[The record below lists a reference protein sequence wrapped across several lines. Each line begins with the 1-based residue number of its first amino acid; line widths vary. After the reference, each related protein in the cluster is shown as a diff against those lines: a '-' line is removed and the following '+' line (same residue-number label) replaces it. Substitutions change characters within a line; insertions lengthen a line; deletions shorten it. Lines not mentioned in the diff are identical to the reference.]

1 MSELNDLLTTRELQ
15 RWRLILGEAAETT
28 LCGLDDNARQIDHAL
43 EWLYGRDPERL
54 QRGERSGGLGGSNL
68 TTPEWIN
75 SIHTLFPQQV
85 IERLESD
92 AVLRYGIED
101 VVTNLDVLERMQ
113 PSESLLRAV
122 LHTKHLMNPEVLA
135 AARRIVRQ
143 VVEEIMARLAKEVRQ
158 AFSGVRDRRRRS
170 FIPLARNFDFKS
182 TLRANL
188 QHWHPQHGKLYIESP
203 RFNSRI
209 KRQSEQWQLVLLV
222 DQSGSMVDSV
232 IHSAVMAACLWQL
245 PGIRTHLVAFDTSVV
260 DLTADVA
267 DPVELLMK
275 VQLGGGTNIASAV
288 EYGRQ
293 LIEQPAK
300 SVIILVSDFYEG
312 GSSSL
317 LTHQVKKC
325 VQSGIKLLG
334 LAALDS
340 TATPCYDRDTAQAL
354 VNVGA
359 QIAAFSDGVRT
370 QLANGQALK
379 EAQCSCGASGMCRHR
394 VMLVLSY
401 QRLCAT
407 VQPTGKEEEWD
418 PAIWLEELATL
429 PDATRKRAQALV
441 AKGITIELFCTPGE
455 IPSARLPMSDVRFYS
470 RSSIRFARCDCIDG
484 TLCEHVVLAVQAFVE
499 AKTQQAE
506 FNHLIWQMR
515 SEHVTSSDDPFAS
528 EEGNACRQYVERLS
542 QALWLGGISQPP
554 TANPLRGRFQSCA
567 ANGGTLQLA
576 MGE

>member
-122 LHTKHLMNPEVLA
+122 LHTKHLMNPE
-135 AARRIVRQ
+135 
-143 VVEEIMARLAKEVRQ
+143 
-158 AFSGVRDRRRRS
+158 
-170 FIPLARNFDFKS
+170 
-182 TLRANL
+182 
-188 QHWHPQHGKLYIESP
+188 
-203 RFNSRI
+203 
-209 KRQSEQWQLVLLV
+209 
-222 DQSGSMVDSV
+222 
-232 IHSAVMAACLWQL
+232 L

-325 VQSGIKLLG
+325 VQSGIKVLG

-359 QIAAFSDGVRT
+359 QIAA
-370 QLANGQALK
+370 
-379 EAQCSCGASGMCRHR
+379 M
-394 VMLVLSY
+394 
-401 QRLCAT
+401 
-407 VQPTGKEEEWD
+407 
-418 PAIWLEELATL
+418 
-429 PDATRKRAQALV
+429 
-441 AKGITIELFCTPGE
+441 TPGE
-455 IPSARLPMSDVRFYS
+455 
-470 RSSIRFARCDCIDG
+470 
-484 TLCEHVVLAVQAFVE
+484 LASWL
-499 AKTQQAE
+499 AE
-506 FNHLIWQMR
+506 NL
-515 SEHVTSSDDPFAS
+515 
-528 EEGNACRQYVERLS
+528 
-542 QALWLGGISQPP
+542 
-554 TANPLRGRFQSCA
+554 QS
-567 ANGGTLQLA
+567 
-576 MGE
+576 

>member
-135 AARRIVRQ
+135 AARQIVRQ

-170 FIPLARNFDFKS
+170 LIPLARNFDFKS

-203 RFNSRI
+203 RFN
-209 KRQSEQWQLVLLV
+209 
-222 DQSGSMVDSV
+222 SGSMVDSV

-325 VQSGIKLLG
+325 VQSGIKVLG

-359 QIAAFSDGVRT
+359 QIAA
-370 QLANGQALK
+370 
-379 EAQCSCGASGMCRHR
+379 M
-394 VMLVLSY
+394 
-401 QRLCAT
+401 
-407 VQPTGKEEEWD
+407 
-418 PAIWLEELATL
+418 
-429 PDATRKRAQALV
+429 
-441 AKGITIELFCTPGE
+441 TPGE
-455 IPSARLPMSDVRFYS
+455 
-470 RSSIRFARCDCIDG
+470 
-484 TLCEHVVLAVQAFVE
+484 LASWL
-499 AKTQQAE
+499 AE
-506 FNHLIWQMR
+506 NL
-515 SEHVTSSDDPFAS
+515 
-528 EEGNACRQYVERLS
+528 
-542 QALWLGGISQPP
+542 
-554 TANPLRGRFQSCA
+554 QS
-567 ANGGTLQLA
+567 
-576 MGE
+576 

>member
-135 AARRIVRQ
+135 AARQIVRQVVEEIMARLAKEVRQAFSGVRDRRRRSFIPLARNFDFKSTLRAVLHTKHLMNPEVLAAARQIVRQ

-232 IHSAVMAACLWQL
+232 IHSAVIAACLWQL

-325 VQSGIKLLG
+325 VQSGIKVLG

-359 QIAAFSDGVRT
+359 QIAA
-370 QLANGQALK
+370 
-379 EAQCSCGASGMCRHR
+379 M
-394 VMLVLSY
+394 
-401 QRLCAT
+401 
-407 VQPTGKEEEWD
+407 
-418 PAIWLEELATL
+418 
-429 PDATRKRAQALV
+429 
-441 AKGITIELFCTPGE
+441 TPGE
-455 IPSARLPMSDVRFYS
+455 
-470 RSSIRFARCDCIDG
+470 
-484 TLCEHVVLAVQAFVE
+484 LASWL
-499 AKTQQAE
+499 AE
-506 FNHLIWQMR
+506 NL
-515 SEHVTSSDDPFAS
+515 
-528 EEGNACRQYVERLS
+528 
-542 QALWLGGISQPP
+542 
-554 TANPLRGRFQSCA
+554 QS
-567 ANGGTLQLA
+567 
-576 MGE
+576 

>member
-113 PSESLLRAV
+113 PSE
-122 LHTKHLMNPEVLA
+122 KY
-135 AARRIVRQ
+135 
-143 VVEEIMARLAKEVRQ
+143 ARLWKKLWRDWQRKFVRLFLVS
-158 AFSGVRDRRRRS
+158 AIAVAAHLFHWRETLISKVLCAPTCNTGT
-170 FIPLARNFDFKS
+170 RNTAS
-182 TLRANL
+182 CISN
-188 QHWHPQHGKLYIESP
+188 P

-275 VQLGGGTNIASAV
+275 VQLGGGTNIASAM

-325 VQSGIKLLG
+325 VQSGIKVLG

-340 TATPCYDRDTAQAL
+340 TATPCYDHDTAQAL

-359 QIAAFSDGVRT
+359 QIAA
-370 QLANGQALK
+370 
-379 EAQCSCGASGMCRHR
+379 M
-394 VMLVLSY
+394 
-401 QRLCAT
+401 
-407 VQPTGKEEEWD
+407 
-418 PAIWLEELATL
+418 
-429 PDATRKRAQALV
+429 
-441 AKGITIELFCTPGE
+441 TPGE
-455 IPSARLPMSDVRFYS
+455 
-470 RSSIRFARCDCIDG
+470 
-484 TLCEHVVLAVQAFVE
+484 LAAWL
-499 AKTQQAE
+499 AE
-506 FNHLIWQMR
+506 NL
-515 SEHVTSSDDPFAS
+515 
-528 EEGNACRQYVERLS
+528 
-542 QALWLGGISQPP
+542 
-554 TANPLRGRFQSCA
+554 QS
-567 ANGGTLQLA
+567 
-576 MGE
+576 